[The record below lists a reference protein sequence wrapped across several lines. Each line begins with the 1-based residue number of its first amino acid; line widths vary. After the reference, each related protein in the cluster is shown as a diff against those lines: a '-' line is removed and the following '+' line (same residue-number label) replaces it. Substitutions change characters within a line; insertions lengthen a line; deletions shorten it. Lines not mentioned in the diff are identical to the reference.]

1 MIATIMKKNTTIPF
15 LFLLVLLLLLLSIT
29 ADLFN
34 NGGRISSGVIGVAAA
49 AAAEEEEVS
58 LLATASLIA
67 AGVIGTK
74 PGTVIDLTPE
84 IYEQLLT
91 IHNKGRRRS
100 RFFVKLNTKKCLLR
114 PDLDNVCDIISDV
127 VWKPLAQMYP
137 NEIFTSLDCHLYY
150 ELCYDITSQKYVNVL
165 EGISPFDLMI
175 IESSES
181 ASPSSSE
188 SEPPRAVEFYR
199 GKRDLQSSIDY
210 YSEIIQRN
218 EPLLPSTTTF
228 NDNVNDDND
237 DNYPTSVSNKDE
249 GAEKRSKKQKLV
261 VLVLSTDGFIRPDI
275 WSQFVGATNTTDTN
289 VVDVQVY
296 VHDKNNK
303 INTIENNN
311 IPDFC
316 HIVPTVYTNR
326 ITISIVRATIQLLRY
341 AIHHQNGNSSTSTT
355 KDGNNSND
363 AESDKDTHYILVSGD
378 SIPLLSAQDIVNELT
393 RTKTKNDESE
403 SKSSKSRFEKYPDD
417 EQHTPYIFRYGTNV
431 DNPNVGY
438 GTGDIQMGGKFSL

>member
-1 MIATIMKKNTTIPF
+1 MIATIMKKNRTIPF
-15 LFLLVLLLLLLSIT
+15 LFVLVLILLSIT

-34 NGGRISSGVIGVAAA
+34 KEGRIIRVIGVAASSS
-49 AAAEEEEVS
+49 EEEVS
-58 LLATASLIA
+58 SAAASLIA
-67 AGVIGTK
+67 AGIINK

-84 IYEQLLT
+84 IYKKLLS
-91 IHNKGRRRS
+91 ISNKGYGSS
-100 RFFVKLNTKKCLLR
+100 RFFIKINTKKCLLR

-137 NEIFTSLDCHLYY
+137 NEIFTQLDCHMYHA
-150 ELCYDITSQKYVNVL
+150 LCYDITSQKYVQVL
-165 EGISPFDLMI
+165 EGISPFDLMM

-181 ASPSSSE
+181 SSPSSSE
-188 SEPPRAVEFYR
+188 SDPRRAVEFYR

-210 YSEIIQRN
+210 YSEIILRN

-228 NDNVNDDND
+228 NDNGNDDND
-237 DNYPTSVSNKDE
+237 DNDDFPTSVSSKNE
-249 GAEKRSKKQKLV
+249 GAGKRSEKPTLV

-303 INTIENNN
+303 INTIENSN

-326 ITISIVRATIQLLRY
+326 LTISIVRATIQLLRY

-431 DNPNVGY
+431 GNPNVGY

>member
-1 MIATIMKKNTTIPF
+1 MKKNRTIPF
-15 LFLLVLLLLLLSIT
+15 LFVLVLLLLSIT

-34 NGGRISSGVIGVAAA
+34 NEGRIIRVIGVAASSS
-49 AAAEEEEVS
+49 EEEVS
-58 LLATASLIA
+58 SAAASLIA
-67 AGVIGTK
+67 AGIINK

-84 IYEQLLT
+84 LYKKLLS
-91 IHNKGRRRS
+91 IHNKGYDFS
-100 RFFVKLNTKKCLLR
+100 RFFIKINTKRCLLR

-137 NEIFTSLDCHLYY
+137 NEIFTQLDCHMYHA
-150 ELCYDITSQKYVNVL
+150 LCYDITSQKYVQVL
-165 EGISPFDLMI
+165 EGISPFDLMM

-181 ASPSSSE
+181 SSPGSSE
-188 SEPPRAVEFYR
+188 SDPRRAVEFYR

-210 YSEIIQRN
+210 YSEIILRN

-228 NDNVNDDND
+228 NDNGNDDND
-237 DNYPTSVSNKDE
+237 DNDDFPTSVSSKDK
-249 GAEKRSKKQKLV
+249 GAEKRSEKQKLV

-275 WSQFVGATNTTDTN
+275 WSQFVATNTTDTN

>member
-15 LFLLVLLLLLLSIT
+15 LFLLVLLLLSIT

-34 NGGRISSGVIGVAAA
+34 NEGRIIRVIGVAASSS
-49 AAAEEEEVS
+49 EEEVS
-58 LLATASLIA
+58 SAAASLIA
-67 AGVIGTK
+67 AGIINK

-84 IYEQLLT
+84 LYKKLLS
-91 IHNKGRRRS
+91 INNKGYDFS
-100 RFFVKLNTKKCLLR
+100 RFFIKINTKKCLLR

-137 NEIFTSLDCHLYY
+137 NEIFTQLDCHMYHA
-150 ELCYDITSQKYVNVL
+150 LCYDITSQKYVQVL
-165 EGISPFDLMI
+165 EGISPFDLMM

-181 ASPSSSE
+181 SSPSSSE
-188 SEPPRAVEFYR
+188 SDPRRAVEFYR

-210 YSEIIQRN
+210 YSEIILRN

-228 NDNVNDDND
+228 NDNGNDDND
-237 DNYPTSVSNKDE
+237 DNDDFPTSVSSKDE